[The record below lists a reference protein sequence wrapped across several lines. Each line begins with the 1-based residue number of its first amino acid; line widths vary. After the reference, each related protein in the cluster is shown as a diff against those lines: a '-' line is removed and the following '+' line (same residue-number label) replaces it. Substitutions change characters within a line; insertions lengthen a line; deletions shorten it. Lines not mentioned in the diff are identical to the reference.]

1 MEQPGPSDAA
11 EEPEAASVE
20 DLQDLELRR
29 ERDALRAALGRVGAW
44 SFALETMPAAE
55 ERDAA
60 AQIESFGYRAIWV
73 PEAVDSREA
82 FAHAG
87 WLLASTERAIVAT
100 GIANIWAR
108 DPTAMANGWRM
119 LSDAHPGRFLLGIGV
134 SHQGSVARRG
144 AVYERPLSA
153 MREYLDAMDRAPS
166 TAPEPEV
173 PPRLV
178 LAALGPKMLELGAE
192 RAHGVHPYFVPVEH
206 TAFARQRLGPGPV
219 LAVEQTVVLESDQS
233 RAREVARGFALDYLQ
248 TENYARNLRRMGW
261 TDADL
266 RGRGSD
272 ALIDAVVA
280 WGDVDR
286 IAVRVRQHLDAGAD
300 HVCVQVVG
308 EDDLDPCLPALRE
321 LAPALLEV

>member
-1 MEQPGPSDAA
+1 MEEAEPSQAAMPPEGPSA
-11 EEPEAASVE
+11 EE
-20 DLQDLELRR
+20 LQNLELRR
-29 ERDALRAALGRVGAW
+29 ERDALRESLGRIGAW

-55 ERDAA
+55 EREAA
-60 AQIESFGYRAIWV
+60 ADIESFGYRAIWV

-87 WLLASTERAIVAT
+87 WLLSSTERAIVAT

-108 DPTAMANGWRM
+108 DATAMANGWRM
-119 LSDAHPGRFLLGIGV
+119 LSDAYPGRFLLGIGV
-134 SHQGSVARRG
+134 SHQSSVGRRG
-144 AVYERPLSA
+144 SVYERPLSA
-153 MREYLDAMDRAPS
+153 MRDYLDAMDRAPS
-166 TAPEPEV
+166 TATEPETA
-173 PPRLV
+173 PRLV
-178 LAALGPKMLELGAE
+178 LAALGPRMLELGAE

-219 LAVEQTVVLESDQS
+219 LAVEQTVVVESDPSQ
-233 RAREVARGFALDYLQ
+233 AREIARGFALDYLQ

-266 RGRGSD
+266 RGQGSD

-286 IAVRVRQHLDAGAD
+286 IAVRIREHLDAGAD

-308 EDDLDPCLPALRE
+308 EDDLDPCLPQLRE
-321 LAPALLEV
+321 LAPALLEL